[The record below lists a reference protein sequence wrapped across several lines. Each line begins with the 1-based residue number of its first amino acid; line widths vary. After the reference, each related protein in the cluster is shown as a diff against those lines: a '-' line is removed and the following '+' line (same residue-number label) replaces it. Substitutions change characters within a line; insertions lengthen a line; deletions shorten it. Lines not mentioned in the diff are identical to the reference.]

1 MPTPV
6 DAEALREIVNLRHV
20 HFDVEPEL
28 ALSGQER
35 LRVGFR
41 VRLWAVHRRQ
51 AGALPGCEVC
61 APLVEDL
68 RRVAD
73 AVVPPPGE
81 ATVIELEAFRPAL
94 YASSVVAGADEVA
107 LGIHLR
113 NREGLDRPFDPR
125 GEACLR
131 EIRRRLLALGIAE
144 RS

>member
-6 DAEALREIVNLRHV
+6 DAEALREIVSSRHV

-28 ALSGQER
+28 ALSGRER

-41 VRLWAVHRRQ
+41 VRLWAVHSRQ

-61 APLVEDL
+61 TPLLEDL

-73 AVVPPPGE
+73 AVVPPSPE
-81 ATVIELEAFRPAL
+81 AMLVEFEAFRPAL
-94 YASSVVAGADEVA
+94 YASSVVPGADEVA
-107 LGIHLR
+107 LAISLR
-113 NREGLDRPFDPR
+113 NRDGLDRPLDSC

-131 EIRRRLLALGIAE
+131 EIRKRLLALGISE